1 MGYGESDEASIF
13 RAIGTSDKSAQVA
26 PMCLQGKRFTRS
38 AEYGQIRAQSRQDL
52 AYVEGELL
60 DGSHD
65 LGDIAQAIGFS
76 GEELQYFLAHLRRLD
91 LLDDRP
97 GESSLIADR
106 RRFLDESLSTV
117 PAGPR
122 LPVLLV
128 GLGGLGLA
136 VLRDLLGARRF
147 TVSLFDPAP
156 IQAADVGPFYRPAEI
171 GQDKAHVL
179 WTCLAPRIRGFV
191 RRIEAGR
198 SPHRPVEATLAP
210 IVDAVRAV
218 VCSDQ
223 SPRIALGVASACRSA
238 RVPLLTWNHVR
249 GKETP

>member
-1 MGYGESDEASIF
+1 
-13 RAIGTSDKSAQVA
+13 
-26 PMCLQGKRFTRS
+26 
-38 AEYGQIRAQSRQDL
+38 
-52 AYVEGELL
+52 VEGWP
-60 DGSHD
+60 DQD
-65 LGDIAQAIGFS
+65 
-76 GEELQYFLAHLRRLD
+76 FLAHLRRLD

-117 PAGPR
+117 PPGPR

-179 WTCLAPRIRGFV
+179 WTCLAPRTRGFV

-210 IVDAVRAV
+210 IVDAVRAA

-223 SPRIALGVASACRSA
+223 SPGIALAVASARRSA
-238 RVPLLTWNHVR
+238 RVPLLAADTTEVGAATVR
-249 GKETP
+249 LSGLNPRPPAAVSSARVTTVPSEIPRGGSGPISGETPRLARAGATRMMCRCRPRSSSCWP